1 MSLITKIKTYLSTPA
16 HTVNSNYHVVAI
28 ALGVMVYLILA
39 ILQPFGIN
47 EGPKEKYIYLIGFA
61 LITHI
66 GSVIPTA
73 VMHRVYKSEIEE
85 GRFSNGKNIASFLL
99 SVLLIIIGNFVYFK
113 FLNPDAPTVP
123 LLWSAFWQTIII
135 SVLLVGVYMTFD
147 NFRLR
152 RELERIQQINQ
163 KLSQKAEHVSPNPS
177 PLSAPSEPI
186 QAGKNSDT
194 LINPN
199 DLLYIESDKN
209 YCKITTPDGTTVIR
223 STLTTLENQ
232 LKPCGHVIRC
242 HRAFLVNMQS
252 VEGIE
257 GSSSSG
263 YRLKLKNHTDNVPV
277 SRTYIGDVLGYFEG

>member
-61 LITHI
+61 LITYI

-73 VMHRVYKSEIEE
+73 VMHRIYKSEIEE

-123 LLWSAFWQTIII
+123 LLWAAFWQTIII

-147 NFRLR
+147 NARLR
-152 RELERIQQINQ
+152 RELERINQINQ
-163 KLSQKAEHVSPNPS
+163 KLSQKNNAPAAPPIKKIETQGKSSPS
-177 PLSAPSEPI
+177 DIDPL
-186 QAGKNSDT
+186 T
-194 LINPN
+194 
-199 DLLYIESDKN
+199 LLYIESDKN
-209 YCKITTPDGTTVIR
+209 YCKITTDEGTSVVR

-232 LKPCGHVIRC
+232 LKECGFVIRC
-242 HRAFLVNMQS
+242 HRAFLINLNN

-257 GSSSSG
+257 GSASNG
-263 YRLKLKNHTDNVPV
+263 YRLKLKNHNTEIPV
-277 SRTYIGDVLGYFEG
+277 SRTYIAEILQYLEK

>member
-1 MSLITKIKTYLSTPA
+1 MSLITKIQTYLSTPA

-61 LITHI
+61 LITYI

-73 VMHRVYKSEIEE
+73 VMHRIYKSEIEE

-163 KLSQKAEHVSPNPS
+163 KLSQKSNAPAAPIIKNPE
-177 PLSAPSEPI
+177 PQAKPSSTDIDPE
-186 QAGKNSDT
+186 A
-194 LINPN
+194 
-199 DLLYIESDKN
+199 LLYIESDKN
-209 YCKITTPDGTTVIR
+209 YCKITTESGTTVIR

-232 LKPCGHVIRC
+232 LKPFGYVMRC
-242 HRAFLVNMQS
+242 HRAFLVNMTNI
-252 VEGIE
+252 EGIE
-257 GSSSSG
+257 GSASNG
-263 YRLKLKNHTDNVPV
+263 YRLKIKNHPTEVPV
-277 SRTYIGDVLGYFEG
+277 SRTYISAVLQYFEG

>member
-61 LITHI
+61 LITYI

-73 VMHRVYKSEIEE
+73 VMHRIYKSEIEE

-113 FLNPDAPTVP
+113 FLNPDSPTVP

-147 NFRLR
+147 NVRLR
-152 RELERIQQINQ
+152 HELERIQQINQ
-163 KLSQKAEHVSPNPS
+163 KLSQKSNAPAAPIIKKPEPQAKPS
-177 PLSAPSEPI
+177 STDIDPEA
-186 QAGKNSDT
+186 
-194 LINPN
+194 
-199 DLLYIESDKN
+199 LLYIESDKN
-209 YCKITTPDGTTVIR
+209 YCKITTESGTTVIR
-223 STLTTLENQ
+223 STLTTLETQ
-232 LKPCGHVIRC
+232 LKPFGYVMRC
-242 HRAFLVNMQS
+242 HRAFLVNMTN

-257 GSSSSG
+257 GSASNG
-263 YRLKLKNHTDNVPV
+263 YRLKIKNHPTEVPV
-277 SRTYIGDVLGYFEG
+277 SRTYISAVLQYFEG

>member
-28 ALGVMVYLILA
+28 AWGVMVYLILA
-39 ILQPFGIN
+39 FLQPFGIN

-61 LITHI
+61 LITYI

-113 FLNPDAPTVP
+113 FLNPDSPTVP

-147 NFRLR
+147 NVRLR
-152 RELERIQQINQ
+152 RELERINQINQ
-163 KLSQKAEHVSPNPS
+163 KLSQKNNAPAAPQIKKIESQGKSSPTDID
-177 PLSAPSEPI
+177 PL
-186 QAGKNSDT
+186 T
-194 LINPN
+194 
-199 DLLYIESDKN
+199 LLYIESDKN
-209 YCKITTPDGTTVIR
+209 YCKITTDEGTSVVR

-232 LKPCGHVIRC
+232 LKECGFVIRC
-242 HRAFLVNMQS
+242 HRAFLINLNN

-257 GSSSSG
+257 GSASNG
-263 YRLKLKNHTDNVPV
+263 YRLKLKNHDTEIPV
-277 SRTYIGDVLGYFEG
+277 SRTYIAEILQYLEK

>member
-16 HTVNSNYHVVAI
+16 HTVNSNYHMVAI

-61 LITHI
+61 LITYI

-73 VMHRVYKSEIEE
+73 VMHRIYKSEIEE

-113 FLNPDAPTVP
+113 FLNPDSPTVP

-147 NFRLR
+147 NVRLR
-152 RELERIQQINQ
+152 HELERIQQINQ
-163 KLSQKAEHVSPNPS
+163 KLSQKSNAPAAPIIKKPEPQAKPS
-177 PLSAPSEPI
+177 STDIDPEA
-186 QAGKNSDT
+186 
-194 LINPN
+194 
-199 DLLYIESDKN
+199 LLYIESDKN
-209 YCKITTPDGTTVIR
+209 YCKITTESGTTVIR
-223 STLTTLENQ
+223 STLTTLETQ
-232 LKPCGHVIRC
+232 LKPFGYVMRC
-242 HRAFLVNMQS
+242 HRAFLVNMTN

-257 GSSSSG
+257 GSASNG
-263 YRLKLKNHTDNVPV
+263 YRLKIKNHPTEVPV
-277 SRTYIGDVLGYFEG
+277 SRTYISAVLQYFEG